1 MIRANTATALLLVG
15 WPKRNAPMATAQLAM
30 TDASTQLTAGLCMR
44 TASTGRDAAPRG
56 SPGNEALAECGC
68 RTASIFDLLAGDVH
82 IRGSRRCCR

>member
-1 MIRANTATALLLVG
+1 MRSLRPRSRISAEDYGLGFLDATLQSVLHGLYSDIRSVH
-15 WPKRNAPMATAQLAM
+15 PVP
-30 TDASTQLTAGLCMR
+30 DV
-44 TASTGRDAAPRG
+44 DAAPRG